1 MADRIRWVNKG
12 GTHRIFGRIIKPNEK
27 FLAHADEIP
36 TALRGVIVPVD
47 PIVIEQPKPT
57 VVAPPVV
64 AVPIAEPLPV
74 VKPEVELAAEPEKPV
89 RQIFP
94 RRSFSQVNT
103 SVFNNYSL
111 RERSPGW
118 FDVID
123 STGKVVNEQP
133 QTEQE
138 AKDLIKRLE

>member
-12 GTHRIFGRIIKPNEK
+12 GTHRLFGRIIKPNEK
-27 FLAHADEIP
+27 FLAFADEIP
-36 TALRGVIVPVD
+36 VPLRGVIVPVD
-47 PIVIEQPKPT
+47 PIVVEQPKPVT
-57 VVAPPVV
+57 AAAVPVAKKEPAPP
-64 AVPIAEPLPV
+64 PV
-74 VKPEVELAAEPEKPV
+74 VKPEPEEKPA
-89 RQIFP
+89 RQVFP
-94 RRSFSQVNT
+94 RRSFSQIST
-103 SVFNNYSL
+103 SVFNNYSM

-118 FDVID
+118 FDVVD